1 MGYEIIP
8 TILLVL
14 LKTLGIYS
22 TILIVRVLLTWFPNL
37 DMSNPILVN
46 LCAITDPYLNFFRG
60 IIPPLGGL
68 DLSPILAFVVI
79 RVLLTWFPN
88 LDMSNPILVNLCA
101 ITDPYLNF
109 FRGIIPPLGG
119 LDLSP
124 ILAFVVIRV
133 VQGILG
139 NAAALAMGGLQMYG

>member
-22 TILIVRVLLTWFPNL
+22 TILI
-37 DMSNPILVN
+37 
-46 LCAITDPYLNFFRG
+46 
-60 IIPPLGGL
+60 
-68 DLSPILAFVVI
+68 I

-124 ILAFVVIRV
+124 ILAFVSLQKRPLPIHIPVRWKV
-133 VQGILG
+133 VKCTKGH
-139 NAAALAMGGLQMYG
+139 LQVQI

>member
-22 TILIVRVLLTWFPNL
+22 TILI
-37 DMSNPILVN
+37 
-46 LCAITDPYLNFFRG
+46 
-60 IIPPLGGL
+60 
-68 DLSPILAFVVI
+68 I

-88 LDMSNPILVNLCA
+88 LDMSNPILANLCA
-101 ITDPYLNF
+101 IIDPYLNF

-139 NAAALAMGGLQMYG
+139 NAAALAMGGFQMY